1 MKLNLGCGQ
10 NRIEGYVNVDSQPAC
25 APDEVVDLERFP
37 WPFADNSVD
46 EIMMNHVLEHL
57 GADTRTFFG
66 IVKELYRVCK
76 PDATVRINVPHP
88 RHDHFIGDPT
98 HVRVVSPL
106 VLSLF
111 SKRLN
116 REWAE
121 QRAANSPLGLYLDV
135 DFELV
140 STKLIVEE
148 AWVAELSANGVLDMA
163 RVHEAA
169 ARYNNVVIEYR
180 MVIRAVK

>member
-10 NRIEGYVNVDSQPAC
+10 NRIEGYINVDRQPEC
-25 APDEVVDLERFP
+25 APDQLVDLEQFP
-37 WPFADNSVD
+37 WPYADNSVD
-46 EIMMNHVLEHL
+46 EIVMNHVLEHL

-76 PDATVRINVPHP
+76 PGATIHINVPHP

-98 HVRVVSPL
+98 HVRIISPL

-121 QRAANSPLGLYLDV
+121 RHAANSPLGLYLGV

-140 STKLIVEE
+140 STKLVLDE
-148 AWVAELSANGVLDMA
+148 AWMAKLTMDGVVDMERAN
-163 RVHEAA
+163 EAV
-169 ARYNNVVIEYR
+169 ARYNNVASEYR
-180 MVIRAVK
+180 MIIRAVK